1 MGLKKYLV
9 NRREVLQHLLK
20 HDLFD
25 GKENTEKRKQ
35 RLKTDLA
42 EIDKALLILFGVG
55 MQSELLLCGVCDE
68 ATMHDTTNDKEL
80 ICLVCNNL
88 AKE

>member
-9 NRREVLQHLLK
+9 NRLEVLQHLLK

-25 GKENTEKRKQ
+25 GKENTEKRNQ
-35 RLKTDLA
+35 
-42 EIDKALLILFGVG
+42 I
-55 MQSELLLCGVCDE
+55 QSELLFCGICDE
-68 ATMHDTTNDKEL
+68 PTMHDTTNYKEL
-80 ICLVCNNL
+80 ICLVCNNV